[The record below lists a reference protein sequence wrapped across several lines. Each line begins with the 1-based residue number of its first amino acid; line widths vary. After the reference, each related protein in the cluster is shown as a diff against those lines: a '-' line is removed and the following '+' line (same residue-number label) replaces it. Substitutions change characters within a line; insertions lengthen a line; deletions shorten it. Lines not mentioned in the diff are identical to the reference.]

1 MKKILVIED
10 NPEVRSNLQDILE
23 LSDFEVVTAENG
35 LVGVAKAKTESPDL
49 ILCDVMM
56 PELDGHGTL
65 KILTQ
70 NSNTASIP
78 FIFLTAKAEKE
89 DFRKGMELG
98 ADDYIV
104 KPFKSTELL
113 EAINR
118 RLDKSRKIK
127 EIFEKKN
134 GHALKSF
141 LDEARGIKALQ
152 ALSSDQEIRKFS
164 KKSTIF
170 EEGKIPRHL
179 YYIES
184 GTVKTY
190 RRNDLGKEY
199 ILDVHNP
206 GTFIGHQALLN
217 NMPYTHSAAALDEVS
232 ISVIP
237 KDDFLM
243 LLYKD
248 RDFSIHFIKMI
259 TTASSEREDK
269 ILSLAYNSIRKR
281 VAERLIS
288 FFDKKGVEDEQELT
302 LMREDLAAMVGT
314 AKESVIRTLSE
325 FKDEGLISINRG
337 KISIDNRKALERL
350 PN

>member
-10 NPEVRSNLQDILE
+10 NEEVRSNLKDILE
-23 LSDFEVVTAENG
+23 LSDFEVITAENG
-35 LVGVAKAKTESPDL
+35 LIGVSKAKTEMPD
-49 ILCDVMM
+49 IIVCDVMM

-65 KILTQ
+65 KILSQ
-70 NSNTASIP
+70 NSKTASIP

-104 KPFKSTELL
+104 KPFKTMELL

-118 RLDKSRKIK
+118 RLEKSIRIK
-127 EIFEKKN
+127 EIFEKKS
-134 GHALKSF
+134 GLALKSF
-141 LDEARGIKALQ
+141 LDEAKGINALQ
-152 ALSSDQEIRKFS
+152 NLSIDQEIRKFS
-164 KKSTIF
+164 KKSIIF
-170 EEGKIPRHL
+170 EEGDLPRYL

-190 RRNDLGKEY
+190 RKNEIGKEY
-199 ILDVHNP
+199 ILDVHNQ
-206 GTFIGHQALLN
+206 GTFIGHQSLLN
-217 NMPYTHSAAALDEVS
+217 NTSYKHSAAALEEVS
-232 ISVIP
+232 LSIIP

-259 TTASSEREDK
+259 TTSSSEREDRL
-269 ILSLAYNSIRKR
+269 LSLAYNSIRKR
-281 VAERLIS
+281 VAEGLIT
-288 FFDKKGVEDEQELT
+288 FFDKKGAEDSQELS

-314 AKESVIRTLSE
+314 AKESVIRTLSD
-325 FKDEGLISINRG
+325 FKDEGLITITKG
-337 KISIDNRKALERL
+337 KISLNNRAALEDL

>member
-10 NPEVRSNLQDILE
+10 NLEVRSNLKDILE
-23 LSDFEVVTAENG
+23 LSDFQVVVAENG
-35 LVGVAKAKTESPDL
+35 LEGVAKAKTENPDL
-49 ILCDVMM
+49 ILCDIMM

-65 KILTQ
+65 KILSQ
-70 NSNTASIP
+70 NTNTASIP

-104 KPFKSTELL
+104 KPFKSMELL

-118 RLDKSRKIK
+118 RLEKSKKIQ

-152 ALSSDQEIRKFS
+152 TLSSDQEIRKFL
-164 KKSTIF
+164 KKGIIY
-170 EEGKIPRHL
+170 EEGKLPRHL

-184 GTVKTY
+184 GTIKTY
-190 RRNDLGKEY
+190 RRNELGKEY

-206 GTFIGHQALLN
+206 GTFIGHQALLGN
-217 NMPYTHSAAALDEVS
+217 SPYSHTAAALEDVS

-259 TTASSEREDK
+259 TTASNEREERL
-269 ILSLAYNSIRKR
+269 LSLAYNSIRKR
-281 VAERLIS
+281 VAEGLIS
-288 FFDKKGVEDEQELT
+288 FFEKKGADDSQEIS
-302 LMREDLAAMVGT
+302 LMRDDLAAMVGT
-314 AKESVIRTLSE
+314 AKESVIRTLSD

-337 KISIDNRKALERL
+337 KISIEDRKALEHI